1 MSKLLTK
8 LGATLFLSE
17 PELMWLIRSAPRRY
31 KVYQIPKRKPGQF
44 RTIAQPAR
52 EVKALQYWV
61 MKNVLKA
68 LPIHPTATAYR
79 EGKNIADN
87 AHPHRNGT
95 FLLKLDFTDF
105 FPSIKAR
112 DFERYMKKKLIDFES
127 GDIEALS
134 RILFWKPKGTRK
146 FCLSIGAPS
155 SPLVSNI
162 LLFEFD
168 ERVAKYCA
176 KHGIMYTRY
185 ADDISLSADVSSKL
199 REVEQFIVKLCA
211 QIRSPKVTLNSEKLV
226 RVSKKQAR
234 RITGLVISNDA
245 KVSLGHDKKRQ
256 IRASVHHFLTGRL
269 NKEESLKLRGML
281 AYVKSVE
288 PSFLTRLRKKYG
300 LEAIRR
306 IQTFAP

>member
-1 MSKLLTK
+1 MSKLLAR
-8 LGATLFLSE
+8 LGVASLLSE
-17 PELMWLIRSAPRRY
+17 AELMWLIRSAPRRY

-52 EVKALQYWV
+52 EVKSLQYWV
-61 MKNVLKA
+61 MKNVLNT
-68 LPIHPTATAYR
+68 LPVHPTATAYR
-79 EGKNIADN
+79 EGKSIADN
-87 AHPHRNGT
+87 AHPHRNGS

-112 DFERYMKKKLIDFES
+112 DFEGYLKKKLVDFES
-127 GDIEALS
+127 GDIQALS
-134 RILFWKPKGTRK
+134 RILFWKPKNTKK

-168 ERVAKYCA
+168 ERVAKFCS

-185 ADDISLSADVSSKL
+185 ADDLSFSANVSSKL
-199 REVEQFIVKLCA
+199 REAEHFIAKLCKE
-211 QIRSPKVTLNSEKLV
+211 IRSPKLTLNSEKLV

-234 RITGLVISNDA
+234 RITGLVITNDA

-256 IRASVHHFLTGRL
+256 IRASVHHFVTGRL
-269 NKEESLKLRGML
+269 NEEESLKLRGML

-288 PSFLTRLRKKYG
+288 PSFLARLKKKYG
-300 LEAIRR
+300 PEAIRR
-306 IQTFAP
+306 VQTFKP

>member
-1 MSKLLTK
+1 
-8 LGATLFLSE
+8 
-17 PELMWLIRSAPRRY
+17 
-31 KVYQIPKRKPGQF
+31 
-44 RTIAQPAR
+44 
-52 EVKALQYWV
+52 
-61 MKNVLKA
+61 
-68 LPIHPTATAYR
+68 
-79 EGKNIADN
+79 
-87 AHPHRNGT
+87 
-95 FLLKLDFTDF
+95 
-105 FPSIKAR
+105 
-112 DFERYMKKKLIDFES
+112 
-127 GDIEALS
+127 
-134 RILFWKPKGTRK
+134 
-146 FCLSIGAPS
+146 
-155 SPLVSNI
+155 VSNI